1 MKAVGFIVPKQKLCN
16 FMDFG
21 HSNGYVAV
29 SPDSVVHG
37 KHYDLLENISVHG
50 GLTFSE
56 PVINKERTFVGDFLI
71 RPEYVGRRNSLLDS
85 AIEVSGSLSDIED
98 DWWIVGF
105 DTCHYGDNSENWS
118 EDRVIEEV
126 KRLMDQIENLDNSFI
141 ETSKMMSGQFTTKEQ
156 TKSLISAGV
165 PESIASCR
173 VEFDSTLGIRLSPIP
188 GSEIED
194 QNPSFEVTFSF
205 SDLVSRLPS
214 RVGRYSLFMRKYRDL
229 WVVGYSLEVE
239 GCYEVLFQ
247 DSAPDLLSAIVD
259 MLVSHY
265 DKEIIFR

>member
-1 MKAVGFIVPKQKLCN
+1 MKAVGFIVPNLDRVI
-16 FMDFG
+16 FMESG

-56 PVINKERTFVGDFLI
+56 PVIYKERTFGSNSSIPPEFVGC
-71 RPEYVGRRNSLLDS
+71 RNSLLDS
-85 AIEVSGSLSDIED
+85 AIEVSGNLSDIED

-105 DTCHYGDNSENWS
+105 DTSHCGDTPENWP
-118 EDRVIEEV
+118 EAKVVEEV
-126 KRLMDQIENLDNSFI
+126 KKLIDQIEKLDNSFVEI
-141 ETSKMMSGQFTTKEQ
+141 SKMMSGQFTTKEQ

-165 PESIASCR
+165 PESIASYR
-173 VEFDSTLGIRLSPIP
+173 VEFDSTLWVRLSPIP
-188 GSEIED
+188 GTETEGYNLS
-194 QNPSFEVTFSF
+194 SEVTFSL

-214 RVGRYSLFMRKYRDL
+214 RVGQYDLVMWKYRDL

-239 GCYEVLFQ
+239 GYYEVLFQ